1 MLDHVRTWTYDTH
14 IAQKYVDELWQF
26 VDVSL
31 AHDVTP
37 LGFAW
42 IILCSLYLI
51 GIGIYTHGTELETGE
66 LIAIDTISLL
76 PEENRTWHRDLS
88 DDSDDGCYP
97 PEACNKE
104 REGYKDIEQ
113 TLCDAV
119 EWIEQRLTT
128 QSEDWNIINIFNLHS
143 SMNIVANVR
152 NRIESDEVILAIV
165 HNLQYFLGT

>member
-1 MLDHVRTWTYDTH
+1 MLDHVRTWAYDTH
-14 IAQKYVDELWQF
+14 IAQKDVDELWQF
-26 VDVSL
+26 VDIGL

-42 IILCSLYLI
+42 VILCSLYLI
-51 GIGIYTHGTELETGE
+51 GIGIYTHGTELETGK
-66 LIAIDTISLL
+66 LISVDSITLL
-76 PEENRTWHRDLS
+76 SEEYRPRHRDLG
-88 DDSDDGCYP
+88 DESDDGCYP
-97 PEACNKE
+97 PEACDKE

-128 QSEDWNIINIFNLHS
+128 QGEDRNIIHIFNLHS

-152 NRIESDEVILAIV
+152 NRIESDEVILAVV
-165 HNLQYFLGT
+165 HYLQYFLGT